1 MKRKHEHKYLGIPT
15 VNYYPRKGGGELI
28 YKGFVFPESTV
39 NERMVD
45 SYKAMN
51 DKPTDDGFKCWA
63 KRNAMYAL
71 HILETLIVSGAYI
84 ECFFVK
90 FG

>member
-1 MKRKHEHKYLGIPT
+1 MKRKHEHKYLDIPS
-15 VNYYPRKGGGELI
+15 VNHYPRKDGDGELI
-28 YKGFVFPESTV
+28 YKGYVFTESTV

-51 DKPTDDGFKCWA
+51 GKPTDDGFKVWA

-71 HILETLIVSGAYI
+71 HILETLMVSGAYV
-84 ECFFVK
+84 EFFL
-90 FG
+90 

>member
-1 MKRKHEHKYLGIPT
+1 MVYMKRKHENKYLGIPT
-15 VNYYPRKGGGELI
+15 VNHYPNNGELI
-28 YKGFVFPESTV
+28 YKGYVFTESTV

-51 DKPTDDGFKCWA
+51 GKPTDDGFKVWA

-84 ECFFVK
+84 ECFI
-90 FG
+90 

>member
-15 VNYYPRKGGGELI
+15 VNHYPRTDGDGELI
-28 YKGFVFPESTV
+28 YKGFVFPESVV
-39 NERMVD
+39 NERMSD

-71 HILETLIVSGAYI
+71 HILETLMVSGAYI
-84 ECFFVK
+84 ECFL
-90 FG
+90 